1 MDTSEADMSVD
12 VNIRPEVRGELDC
25 IKLARLLQVLPVIS
39 STFSRVNCLAAV
51 SAADRSMKAQ
61 PTLPFSASV
70 LDMTVM
76 KTITRRVSL
85 MGVGDDD
92 DPFGTPPESP
102 PMKLKKEITPRR
114 VREEDP
120 NLTLPDLVDEILA
133 EATLDTER
141 IEGEVEVEVVE
152 DPTHISMV
160 VNLQIPEVA
169 LDLTY
174 DVSKGRHLV
183 LALRMLEMKIIFRP
197 HDMQVLRPALPNLTP
212 PHPILPCPTLPCPT
226 LPCPT
231 LPYPTLFYPT
241 LPYPAPPYP
250 AFRLCCAALSCA
262 VLCRTVLR
270 CAVLC

>member
-39 STFSRVNCLAAV
+39 ATFSRANCLASV
-51 SAADRSMKAQ
+51 SAADQSMKA
-61 PTLPFSASV
+61 LPLLPSSASV
-70 LDMTVM
+70 LDMTDM
-76 KTITRRVSL
+76 KMISRRASL
-85 MGVGDDD
+85 IGDDD

-102 PMKLKKEITPRR
+102 PVKLKKEITPQR
-114 VREEDP
+114 VERGAEEDP
-120 NLTLPDLVDEILA
+120 NLTLPDLVDEILS
-133 EATLDTER
+133 EAATGTETV
-141 IEGEVEVEVVE
+141 EGEVEVVE

-197 HDMQVLRPALPNLTP
+197 HDMQVLD
-212 PHPILPCPTLPCPT
+212 PTLPCLLTVLYCT
-226 LPCPT
+226 L
-231 LPYPTLFYPT
+231 
-241 LPYPAPPYP
+241 
-250 AFRLCCAALSCA
+250 LCCAPQ
-262 VLCRTVLR
+262 
-270 CAVLC
+270 